1 MNLVVA
7 MALGAALSA
16 TAWRATAHVFAQPMF
31 ARRNYRGIDVPVA
44 VGVLLAVSAVGGEAL
59 VTTWEILTDSVSSHR
74 TARLLVMAVASG
86 FALLGFID
94 DVAAEGED
102 KGFRGHLRAMKSGRL
117 TTGGLKLVGGGLLA
131 VVAASFTA
139 PDNVGWLL
147 VDAGVIALGA
157 NLGNLFDRAPGRVTK
172 VGMACFVVL
181 VAGAGATGRPMLG
194 AVALVIGASVG
205 LLSADLG
212 ERLMLGDAGSN
223 VIGSVLA
230 TGLVLVGG
238 PGVTV
243 AALVVLILL
252 NGASEKVS
260 FSRVIDATPPLRALD
275 RLGRRA

>member
-7 MALGAALSA
+7 MALGATVAA
-16 TAWRATAHVFAQPMF
+16 VAWRSTVHVFAQPLF

-59 VTTWEILTDSVSSHR
+59 ITAGETLTDSPSSHR
-74 TARLLVMAVASG
+74 TARLLVLAVACG
-86 FALLGFID
+86 FAMLGFID

-102 KGFRGHLRAMKSGRL
+102 KGFRGHLRAMRTGRL

-131 VVAASFTA
+131 VMAAGFTA
-139 PDNVGWLL
+139 PDSLGWML

-172 VGMACFVVL
+172 VGLACFVAL
-181 VAGAGATGRPMLG
+181 AAGAGATGRPMLG
-194 AVALVIGASVG
+194 AVALVIGASAG
-205 LLSADLG
+205 LLGPDLG

-230 TGLVLVGG
+230 TGLVLVSGRG
-238 PGVTV
+238 ATL